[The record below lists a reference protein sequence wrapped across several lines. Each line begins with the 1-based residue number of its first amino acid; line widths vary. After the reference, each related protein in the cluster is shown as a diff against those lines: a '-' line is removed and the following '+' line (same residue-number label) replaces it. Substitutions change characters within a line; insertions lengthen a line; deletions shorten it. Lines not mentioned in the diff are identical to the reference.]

1 MLKRIS
7 ILFLLYT
14 RIGYSQCMIV
24 PISLEQRVN
33 SAAVIIEGE
42 VVNQSCFIDS
52 VSNHIYT
59 LSSLKIFK
67 LFKGI
72 VVNDSVSII
81 SSGGTVGDKMEKV
94 SGLLHLQLGDIG
106 IFMCELDTKNSG
118 KTHKVIAGVQG
129 FLQYDIV
136 SGTVSDCFTKYPS
149 FSEIHLLVTSITKL
163 NYKQI
168 NTFPFIPS
176 NQKVNSLGIGSITPS
191 VVSAGIGNNIT
202 ITGTGFGANRGA
214 GKVGFKNAD
223 NGGQTY
229 IYPLTAQYKKWTDTE
244 IIVEVPTSAGTGK
257 IQVTNIT
264 TVTSNT
270 TLTVSYARTN
280 EVYEE
285 KVISPNLVDMGGGGY
300 VWQLQTDF
308 AENSNATDAFK
319 RAMVNWRCTSLVNWT
334 IGDNTT
340 IDVTDKDG
348 INTVRFDTKKDLP
361 QGTLG
366 VTYAYYNS
374 CNGVTDWYVSEL
386 DMLYSDTAN
395 WEFGPASAINKFD
408 FESVCL
414 HELGHAQM
422 LGNVINS
429 NDIMHYAIAPGQNLR
444 SIGATN
450 LAGAQFVL
458 NESTSPVSCGP
469 SAMELIDVSVCN
481 DVSEAHFSF
490 TGLTISP
497 NPFTTDCIISY
508 EVSYES
514 KVELNIFDVLGNNLA
529 NPINA
534 IQQKGKHSYLL
545 SALAMGLSAG
555 LYIAIIEVDGT
566 VNSNKFLIVK

>member
-1 MLKRIS
+1 
-7 ILFLLYT
+7 
-14 RIGYSQCMIV
+14 MIV

-33 SAAVIIEGE
+33 TAAVIIEGE

-59 LSSLKIFK
+59 VSSLKIFK
-67 LFKGI
+67 LFKGTLA
-72 VVNDSVSII
+72 SHYVSII
-81 SSGGTVGDKMEKV
+81 TRGGTLGNKMERV
-94 SGLLHLQLGDIG
+94 SGLLQFKQGDIG
-106 IFMCELDTKNSG
+106 VFMCELDTKYSIQG
-118 KTHKVIAGVQG
+118 FKVVAGVQG

-136 SGTVSDCFTKYPS
+136 SGTVSDCFTTYPS

-168 NTFPFIPS
+168 NPFPFIPS
-176 NQKVNSLGIGSITPS
+176 NQKVNSVGIGSITPS
-191 VVSAGIGNNIT
+191 VVSAGTGNTIT
-202 ITGTGFGANRGA
+202 ITGTGFGVNRGV
-214 GKVGFKNAD
+214 GKVGFKYAD

-257 IQVTNIT
+257 IQVTNG
-264 TVTSNT
+264 VTATSIT

-319 RAMVNWRCTSLVNWT
+319 RALVNWRCTSLVNWT

-340 IDVTDKDG
+340 VDVTDKDG
-348 INTVRFDTKKDLP
+348 INTVRFDTKKELP

-374 CNGVTDWYVSEL
+374 CNGVADWYVNEL

-422 LGNVINS
+422 LGHVINS

-450 LAGAQFVL
+450 LSGAQFVL

-469 SAMELIDVSVCN
+469 SAMELIKTSVCN
-481 DVSEAHFSF
+481 DVSEGYFSF
-490 TGLTISP
+490 TGLTVSP

-514 KVELNIFDVLGNNLA
+514 KVELSIFDVLGNKLA
-529 NPINA
+529 SPVNA
-534 IQQKGKHSYLL
+534 IQQKGKHSYLF

-555 LYIAIIEVDGT
+555 LYIATIEVDGT
-566 VNSNKFLIVK
+566 LLTNKFLMVK